1 MDALPDHRPESIA
14 YSNELEES
22 IREAFASLT
31 PREAIVLKLRFGL
44 YLDDV
49 IKVLPSGES
58 EALVER
64 MKSDNPARKTYMTL
78 EEIGD
83 IIKVGKERVRG
94 IEGKALRKMR
104 SFSHSDSLLLL
115 YRQES
120 GVRSM
125 LPQSEVEDIPA
136 LNSI

>member
-1 MDALPDHRPESIA
+1 
-14 YSNELEES
+14 
-22 IREAFASLT
+22 
-31 PREAIVLKLRFGL
+31 
-44 YLDDV
+44 
-49 IKVLPSGES
+49 
-58 EALVER
+58 
-64 MKSDNPARKTYMTL
+64 MKSYNPARKTYMTL